1 MAYLLIIYNMYM
13 TRRCPVHTCQWL
25 ILILDD
31 ETLWKKHMVNVWSS
45 TQKKH
50 SSSDPHPNTLFW
62 HSFWHSF
69 WHIFW
74 HSIWNSFW
82 HLFWHSIYLT
92 YALASILIFFLAI
105 YGYLTYALAFYRGP
119 AALGARDMA
128 SVDASHELAEEKA
141 EEGVAP

>member
-1 MAYLLIIYNMYM
+1 M
-13 TRRCPVHTCQWL
+13 
-25 ILILDD
+25 
-31 ETLWKKHMVNVWSS
+31 KHCEKQRMVNVWSS
-45 TQKKH
+45 TQKKNILRVIPTLTH
-50 SSSDPHPNTLFW
+50 YSDIVSDIL
-62 HSFWHSF
+62 SG
-69 WHIFW
+69 IF
-74 HSIWNSFW
+74 SDILSEI
-82 HLFWHSIYLT
+82 LSGILYLT

>member
-1 MAYLLIIYNMYM
+1 MFDHPHKKNILRVIPTLTHYFDIVSDILSGIFSDILSEILSGIYSG
-13 TRRCPVHTCQWL
+13 
-25 ILILDD
+25 IL
-31 ETLWKKHMVNVWSS
+31 
-45 TQKKH
+45 
-50 SSSDPHPNTLFW
+50 
-62 HSFWHSF
+62 
-69 WHIFW
+69 
-74 HSIWNSFW
+74 
-82 HLFWHSIYLT
+82 YLT